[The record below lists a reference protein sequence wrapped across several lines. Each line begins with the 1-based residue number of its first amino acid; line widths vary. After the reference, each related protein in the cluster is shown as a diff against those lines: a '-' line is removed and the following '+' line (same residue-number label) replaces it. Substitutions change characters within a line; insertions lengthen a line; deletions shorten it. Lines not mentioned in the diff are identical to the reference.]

1 MSVANNLAMK
11 CYRKPPLVKKGFL
24 HPARILELA
33 QRMIDLFHIDTPT
46 PHTHAKFLSGG
57 NIQKTILAR
66 EIDACRGLLVA
77 AYPARGLDVGAT
89 EFVRKQMIEQS
100 EAGTAVLLVSE
111 DIEELVTV
119 ADRIAVLFE
128 GKIMGILPSS
138 EANTETL
145 GMMMAGV
152 TLEEITA

>member
-1 MSVANNLAMK
+1 
-11 CYRKPPLVKKGFL
+11 
-24 HPARILELA
+24 
-33 QRMIDLFHIDTPT
+33 
-46 PHTHAKFLSGG
+46 
-57 NIQKTILAR
+57 
-66 EIDACRGLLVA
+66 VA

-89 EFVRKQMIEQS
+89 EFVRKQMIDQS

-111 DIEELVTV
+111 DLEELVTV

-128 GKIMGILPSS
+128 GRIMGILPSS
-138 EANTETL
+138 EADTETL